1 MTRLKRADSLDSGYP
16 MLAFAPGPEISDA
29 GFVFLVL
36 LHYFSTEEEKVTDPR
51 KAPVLKIKF
60 KKC

>member
-1 MTRLKRADSLDSGYP
+1 MTRLKRAKSLDLGCP

-36 LHYFSTEEEKVTDPR
+36 LRYFSTEEEKITDPC
-51 KAPVLKIKF
+51 KVPVLKI
-60 KKC
+60 